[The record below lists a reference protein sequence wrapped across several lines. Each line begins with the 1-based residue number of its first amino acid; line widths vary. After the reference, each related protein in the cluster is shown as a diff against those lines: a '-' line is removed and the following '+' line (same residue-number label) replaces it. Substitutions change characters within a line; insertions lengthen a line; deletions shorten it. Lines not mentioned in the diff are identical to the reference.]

1 MIDDSV
7 RYDRNIRLFGAD
19 GQNRIK
25 GTRVGVAGL
34 GGLGCH
40 LIQHLGYLGVTQYVL
55 VDGDRANSHSLNRL
69 TTAYPDDVGQYK
81 TDLAE
86 RLIRAINPGAEVV
99 NIRHHLPH
107 PDATG
112 ALGEVDLIFGGLD
125 NDAPR
130 LHLTDLAS
138 QHRIVYIDAATDTHA
153 DAGSLLYG
161 GRVVTA
167 GLGPGCVFCFGH
179 LDQQQIRQA
188 TMTDE
193 ERTAEA
199 AIYGV
204 PADALDG
211 TGPSVVTINGVV
223 ASLAATEAMVHLTG
237 LRAPNRQLTYR
248 ADHGGVRINLDPPTL
263 PSCPYCTRWAHP
275 NCTWLVVEPSSVA
288 RPEQVRQQDSR
299 GAASPA

>member
-1 MIDDSV
+1 MIDDSI

-25 GTRVGVAGL
+25 AARVGVAGL

-40 LIQHLGYLGVTQYVL
+40 LILHLGYLGVTRYVL
-55 VDGDRANSHSLNRL
+55 VDGDRASSHSLNRL
-69 TTAYPDDVGQYK
+69 ITAYPDDVGQYK

-86 RLIRAINPGAEVV
+86 RLIRAINPQAEVV
-99 NIRHHLPH
+99 NVRHHLPH
-107 PDATG
+107 PDANS
-112 ALGEVDLIFGGLD
+112 ALSAADLILGGLD

-138 QHRIVYIDAATDTHA
+138 HHRIVYIDAATDTDTDGGPLA
-153 DAGSLLYG
+153 YG

-167 GLGPGCVFCFGH
+167 GLGPGCLFCLNH

-188 TMTDE
+188 TMTEE
-193 ERTAEA
+193 ERAADA

-204 PADALDG
+204 PADVLDD

-237 LRAPNRQLTYR
+237 LRPPNKQLTYR
-248 ADHGGVRINLDPPTL
+248 ADHGGVRINLDPPNL
-263 PSCPYCTRWAHP
+263 PTCPYCTRW
-275 NCTWLVVEPSSVA
+275 TVT
-288 RPEQVRQQDSR
+288 
-299 GAASPA
+299 